1 MLFFDYK
8 LVAHGR
14 LIYVELLV
22 SLCVEGGAE
31 ESMQQGRGTLT
42 DQLTNVI
49 QVIQLGRKSGRL
61 TVERGEGLTL
71 ERGEILFEQGR
82 ITHAQGGSF
91 SGQQAI
97 NWFSTWGACR
107 FLFVPMEPGGRTTKP
122 LSLASQTP
130 RLLQETNPTLYTLSP
145 GMLPTG
151 PLPANKMRGVALKI
165 PQRICPDHIALDL
178 IEQAKY
184 SRLHRHIFL
193 LIDGRRD
200 TAEIVRLVRKG
211 SEEVQQVLLDLEQI
225 HVIR

>member
-1 MLFFDYK
+1 
-8 LVAHGR
+8 
-14 LIYVELLV
+14 
-22 SLCVEGGAE
+22 
-31 ESMQQGRGTLT
+31 MQQGRGTLT

-82 ITHAQGGSF
+82 ITHAQGGRF

-107 FLFVPMEPGGRTTKP
+107 FLFVSMEQHGRTTKP
-122 LSLASQTP
+122 LSLAPQTP
-130 RLLQETNPTLYTLSP
+130 RLLQETNPKLYKLSP

-151 PLPANKMRGVALKI
+151 PLPASKMGRIALKV

-178 IEQAKY
+178 IDQARY
-184 SRLHRHIFL
+184 SRLHRRIFL

-200 TAEIVRLVRKG
+200 TAELVRLAGRG
-211 SEEVQQVLLDLEQI
+211 SEEVRQVLLDLEQI
-225 HVIR
+225 HVIRQ

>member
-1 MLFFDYK
+1 
-8 LVAHGR
+8 
-14 LIYVELLV
+14 
-22 SLCVEGGAE
+22 
-31 ESMQQGRGTLT
+31 MQQGRGTLT

-82 ITHAQGGSF
+82 ITHAQGGRF

-107 FLFVPMEPGGRTTKP
+107 FLFVPAESNGRTTKP
-122 LSLASQTP
+122 LPLTSQTP
-130 RLLQETNPTLYTLSP
+130 RLLQETNPRLYTLSP

-151 PLPANKMRGVALKI
+151 PIPADKKGWLTLKL
-165 PQRICPDHIALDL
+165 PQRICPDHIALNL
-178 IEQAKY
+178 IDQTGY
-184 SRLHRHIFL
+184 SRLHRRIFL

-200 TAEIVRLVRKG
+200 TAELARLAGRG
-211 SEEVQQVLLDLEQI
+211 PEEVRQVLLELEQI
-225 HVIR
+225 HVIRQ